1 MPRLPCFLHCTLVAL
16 LFVPGLAWAQSSGTA
31 SASRPAVAAPRP
43 APIASIFTDR
53 AARVLAEEGVQA
65 VYDLRWEEVARI
77 AAALDARDPQHPAAP
92 FLRGMATHWRILIDL
107 TNAQYDPHLM
117 RQMDEVV
124 RRADARLDRNRNDF
138 DARFFRGAALAF
150 QGRLKGNR
158 SEYVDAARKGRAA
171 MSDVMA
177 VSKRDP
183 DNPDFGFGRGLYDYY
198 ADVVRERYVFAR
210 PLLFFF
216 PDADRARGLAA
227 LRRAAEQGTF
237 MRTEAAYFLSQI
249 YHVYEDDYA
258 ESMRYTQMLRA
269 RHPQNPFFLALE
281 GRIEGRWGRWAESRR
296 AFEAVLAA
304 YDAGR
309 PEYVGLAEQALYYL
323 ARADMG
329 NAQFE
334 AALEHLARLET
345 LTSRFPAHS
354 PSYYRVHGRLRQ
366 GMALDALGRRAE
378 AEARYRE
385 VIEMTDYGGTRD
397 RARRDLERP
406 YQ

>member
-1 MPRLPCFLHCTLVAL
+1 MPRLL
-16 LFVPGLAWAQSSGTA
+16 LILPLLAAPVFAQAPPSGA
-31 SASRPAVAAPRP
+31 SAQARPAAVAPRP

-53 AARVLAEEGVQA
+53 SARALAEEGVQA

-77 AAALDARDPQHPAAP
+77 AGLLDARDAQHPAAP

-117 RQMDEVV
+117 RQMDEVI
-124 RRADARLDRNRNDF
+124 RRADARLDRNRGDF

-158 SEYVDAARKGRAA
+158 SEYVDAARKGRSA
-171 MSDVMA
+171 MNDVMDVA
-177 VSKRDP
+177 RRNP
-183 DNPDFGFGRGLYDYY
+183 ANPDFGFGRGLYDYY

-210 PLLFFF
+210 PLLLFF

-249 YHVYEDDYA
+249 YYVYEDDYA
-258 ESMRYTQMLRA
+258 EAMRYTQMLRT

-281 GRIEGRWGRWAESRR
+281 GRIEGRWGRWAESRQ
-296 AFEAVLAA
+296 AFERVLAA

-309 PEYVGLAEQALYYL
+309 AEYVGLAEQALYYL

-329 NAQFE
+329 QAQFE
-334 AALEHLARLET
+334 AALEHLGRLET
-345 LTSRFPAHS
+345 LTSRFPANS

-366 GMALDALGRRAE
+366 GMALDALGRRDE

-385 VIEMTDYGGTRD
+385 VTEMTDYGGTRD
-397 RARRDLERP
+397 RARRYLERP